1 MKKNEI
7 KKDPIRDF
15 ILDLISKIKE
25 KWQNVLMLI
34 VGVLIIVPLSLSFY
48 GKDSESDYL
57 DCLIS
62 DISINID
69 SLNDYCSSQLV
80 LDSISENHDLKLS
93 SNKGIFMFIKDLQN
107 IDLKEKSLKMQNS
120 NLSDIK
126 NNLIRARFYELFAD
140 ILMNLG
146 EFSDSEKNY
155 LKALDL
161 SDSKFYSA
169 LIKFK
174 LSQVLFSGESFEK
187 AYNYT
192 NEALEYDFED
202 QSIVKEIEILKGRI
216 MQVMSRL

>member
-1 MKKNEI
+1 
-7 KKDPIRDF
+7 
-15 ILDLISKIKE
+15 
-25 KWQNVLMLI
+25 
-34 VGVLIIVPLSLSFY
+34 
-48 GKDSESDYL
+48 
-57 DCLIS
+57 
-62 DISINID
+62 
-69 SLNDYCSSQLV
+69 
-80 LDSISENHDLKLS
+80 
-93 SNKGIFMFIKDLQN
+93 
-107 IDLKEKSLKMQNS
+107 MQNS

-187 AYNYT
+187 AYWLRMLEEYDWNVSAT
-192 NEALEYDFED
+192 ARAAGIHRKSLEY
-202 QSIVKEIEILKGRI
+202 VVRKLGLKK
-216 MQVMSRL
+216 L